1 MAEDLYAVLGVPK
14 GADADSIKKA
24 YRKLAGQLHPDKNP
38 GNQKAE
44 DRFKQVNHAYD
55 VLGDAKKRKLYDEFG
70 EDGLREGF
78 DPERMRAYRQWATQ
92 QGRAARA
99 GQPGVSYSVGG
110 QEVDLEDLFANSGG
124 GGIGDM
130 FGDLIGR
137 ARRSRGPVKG
147 PDFESEITIDLP
159 SALRGARL
167 ELRPHGQAGAPVT
180 VRIPA
185 GADEGS
191 RVRIAGQG
199 GPSPSGGPPGDLVL
213 TIHVTPHP
221 HFRREG
227 DDLHLDL
234 PVTVAEAY
242 HGAKVKVPTVE
253 GSVALKVPAGTQSG
267 NVVRLRGKGVER
279 KGRPTGDLFVHFMIR
294 IPTGGGAEVKE
305 LVDKLGKFQEDD
317 PRMDIRL

>member
-14 GADADSIKKA
+14 GAEADSIKKA

-38 GNQKAE
+38 GNKKAE

-70 EDGLREGF
+70 EEGLREGF
-78 DPERMRAYRQWATQ
+78 DPEKMRAYRQWATQ
-92 QGRAARA
+92 QGRGGR

-110 QEVDLEDLFANSGG
+110 QPVDLEDLFANSGQ

-130 FGDLIGR
+130 FGDLLGR
-137 ARRSRGPVKG
+137 ARRNRGPVKG
-147 PDFESEITIDLP
+147 PDFESEITIDFS
-159 SALRGARL
+159 SALRGATL
-167 ELRPHGQAGAPVT
+167 ELRPHGQAGEPVA

-199 GPSPSGGPPGDLVL
+199 GPSPTGGPPGDLVL

-221 HFRREG
+221 HFRRDG

-253 GSVALKVPAGTQSG
+253 GFVALKVPAGTQSG

-279 KGRPTGDLFVHFMIR
+279 KGRPTGDLFVHFLIR
-294 IPTGGGAEVKE
+294 IPTGSGTEVKD
-305 LVDKLGKFQEDD
+305 LVDRLAKFQEDD
-317 PRMDIRL
+317 PRMDIHL